1 MSANNQNLP
10 LSKRES
16 TINGDDDRS
25 KSDSFEDSELDQS
38 YSLKN
43 ENFK

>member
-16 TINGDDDRS
+16 TLNDDDRS
-25 KSDSFEDSELDQS
+25 DSYSESDDQS
-38 YSLKN
+38 YSVKHDSN
-43 ENFK
+43 MKDR

>member
-10 LSKRES
+10 LSRER
-16 TINGDDDRS
+16 TVNDDDRS
-25 KSDSFEDSELDQS
+25 KSDSYEESDMDQS

-43 ENFK
+43 EYH